1 MMMMMMMVSGLPG
14 AESGQAAGAR
24 GEDHGAGDRDQEAAD
39 GSLQVQVHHAQ
50 QRGQGQLLC
59 AEENGIIL
67 SHSLH
72 LVFTNL
78 KLSVV
83 IVSAF

>member
-1 MMMMMMMVSGLPG
+1 MVSGLPG

-50 QRGQGQLLC
+50 QRGQGQHC
-59 AEENGIIL
+59 VQKRMG
-67 SHSLH
+67 
-72 LVFTNL
+72 
-78 KLSVV
+78 
-83 IVSAF
+83 